1 MYIELHDK
9 TGRLRFT
16 VPCAAYVA
24 DNADGLLLLEMVG
37 ADSENRAVWSHI
49 VKARSERS
57 LTATNAHFHAAGA
70 DELIYVVPTTKY
82 HKIEQPGRVIL
93 LHDGLT
99 RFRYEYLLGGD
110 EWPSRGVGVRPQP
123 KHLGT
128 DDPGPGES
136 QEGDCGGG
144 LMDIDFT
151 LAPVTS
157 RTIVSGQRTLDS
169 QVCLHGE
176 GQLARDFLRR
186 FRRTAASLEQLGV
199 RFHLE
204 GDDLMIYQIPPA
216 IQADFDGK
224 GAVVAATWSLW
235 DAGNDPMC

>member
-1 MYIELHDK
+1 MYVELHDK

-24 DNADGLLLLEMVG
+24 DNAHGLLLLELVG

-70 DELIYVVPTTKY
+70 DETICVVPTTKY

-110 EWPSRGVGVRPQP
+110 DDVPSPWFMLALQQHIPIPVLPHWASAIWAKARELSVVRPAD
-123 KHLGT
+123 LSF
-128 DDPGPGES
+128 GP
-136 QEGDCGGG
+136 
-144 LMDIDFT
+144 
-151 LAPVTS
+151 
-157 RTIVSGQRTLDS
+157 
-169 QVCLHGE
+169 
-176 GQLARDFLRR
+176 
-186 FRRTAASLEQLGV
+186 
-199 RFHLE
+199 
-204 GDDLMIYQIPPA
+204 
-216 IQADFDGK
+216 
-224 GAVVAATWSLW
+224 AVVWQLDLNQNAWEQMIQDLVKARKVTVE
-235 DAGNDPMC
+235 AG